1 MQAFTV
7 SQIKYCCLAVL
18 LIALSTS
25 VYAKNSTLIGNI
37 EHLDSL
43 YKQQNYKAVI
53 NNLKQVAKADMS
65 ADHYRYLIYS
75 YAETD
80 LDAAERVAEQA
91 ISALPNEPDV
101 YLMHASIMGSQAS
114 NSIFSALSYA
124 QKAVNS
130 LNKAIELA
138 PNSIEYREA
147 LVSFHL
153 NAPSIAGGDTDIA
166 LQQIKI
172 IEGMDVIQGKVNLAW
187 YYRTIDNVPASLAV
201 LQQANLDVPNNISV
215 LNALASHYLSED
227 NFEKA
232 IDAFIELAAI
242 DLIRRPFE
250 DEIGVLEAYDE
261 SRYRQLNA
269 HYQIGRIALLGNTRL
284 DEGISHM
291 QIFIDTLQN
300 PDAIGVMDTAGLPS
314 INWAYLRLSGL
325 LLANNEKVKSIDAF
339 KRIDLDKNDNSM
351 AKIHSKLKKQF
362 K

>member
-1 MQAFTV
+1 MRAFSV
-7 SQIKYCCLAVL
+7 SQIKYCCLAVV
-18 LIALSTS
+18 LIALNTS
-25 VYAKNSTLIGNI
+25 VLAQNSALIGNI

-43 YKQQNYKAVI
+43 YKQQNFKAVI

-65 ADHYRYLIYS
+65 AEHYRYLIYS

-80 LDAAERVAEQA
+80 LDAAERAAEKA

-124 QKAVNS
+124 KKAVNS

-187 YYRTIDNVPASLAV
+187 YYRTIDNNPASLAV

-227 NFEKA
+227 DFEQA
-232 IDAFIELAAI
+232 IDAFIELTTI
-242 DLIRRPFE
+242 DLIRPFE

-261 SRYRQLNA
+261 ARYRQLNA

-284 DEGISHM
+284 NEGISHM

-300 PDAIGVMDTAGLPS
+300 PDAIGVVDTAGLPS

-325 LLANNEKVKSIDAF
+325 LHANNEKVKSIAAF
-339 KRIDLDKNDNSM
+339 KRIDLDTNDNNM
-351 AKIHSKLKKQF
+351 AKIHSKLKNQLK
-362 K
+362 